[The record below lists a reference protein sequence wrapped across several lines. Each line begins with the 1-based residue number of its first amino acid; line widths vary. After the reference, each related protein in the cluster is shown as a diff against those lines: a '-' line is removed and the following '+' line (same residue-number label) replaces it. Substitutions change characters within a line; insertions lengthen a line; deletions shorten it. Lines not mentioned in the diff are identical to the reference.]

1 MSESLSPR
9 RTYLA
14 KRKSAD
20 DVASRIAAFI
30 GKSMASLANRKDA
43 LQRELADVE
52 RQIATVRKSVVA
64 QVSKGEIPFPKRGVK
79 KAAKAAK
86 RVMSPEARAKMAAA
100 AKRRWAAAKKAG
112 KTTLG

>member
-1 MSESLSPR
+1 M
-9 RTYLA
+9 A
-14 KRKSAD
+14 KRKASH

-30 GKSMASLANRKDA
+30 GKSMATLANRKDA

-52 RQIATVRKSVVA
+52 RQIEGVRKSVVT
-64 QVSKGEIPFPKRGVK
+64 QFSKGEIPFPKRRAK
-79 KAAKAAK
+79 RAAKAAK

-112 KTTLG
+112 KTSLG